1 MDDRRVEATDPDLPR
16 ALGER
21 IRDLGVE
28 IGLPF
33 IAAAGDI
40 SSPEPL
46 LDAQGRPYA
55 ETLFQWVDP
64 TLEYWKDRGFAL
76 RSPFVNAVRYTS
88 EPLYFHAGRFASWR
102 PKPQLDAIE
111 VAAAAEAFG
120 IRSAVIAPVYLPRSV
135 IGAIVWASPEVR
147 PNLPALFAARADE
160 LHAAAIRFLAA
171 YHDQVG
177 SGATPVKLTRREVQ
191 CLKWA
196 AAGKTDQEVAH
207 IIHISMP
214 TVRFHIRNASEKLR
228 VVGRAQAVHR
238 AATLGYIG
246 AIPAA
251 AAHA

>member
-1 MDDRRVEATDPDLPR
+1 MNDRQARATDENL
-16 ALGER
+16 LGSLAKR
-21 IRDLGVE
+21 ISDLGAE

-64 TLEYWKDRGFAL
+64 KLEYWKDRGFAL
-76 RSPFVNAVRYTS
+76 RSAFVNAVRYTS
-88 EPLYFHAGRFASWR
+88 EPLFYHEGRFASWR
-102 PKPQLDAIE
+102 PKAQLDAIE
-111 VAAAAEAFG
+111 VQADAEAFG
-120 IRSAVIAPVYLPRSV
+120 VRSAVIAPVYLPRSV

-147 PNLPALFAARADE
+147 PQLPQVFMARSGE
-160 LHAAAIRFLAA
+160 LHTAAIRFLAA
-171 YHDQVG
+171 YHDRAG
-177 SGATPVKLTRREVQ
+177 AGATPVRLTRREVQ

-207 IIHISMP
+207 IIRISMP

-228 VVGRAQAVHR
+228 VVGRAQAIHR

-246 AIPAA
+246 AIRGPS
-251 AAHA
+251 AHA